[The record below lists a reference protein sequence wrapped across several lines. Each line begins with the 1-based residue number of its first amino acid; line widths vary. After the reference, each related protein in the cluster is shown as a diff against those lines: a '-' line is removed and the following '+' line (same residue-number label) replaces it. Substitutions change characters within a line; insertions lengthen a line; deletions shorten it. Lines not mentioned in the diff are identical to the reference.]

1 MKKSKIYPE
10 KEIEK
15 LPDKYRL
22 TNKAKLFVCL
32 TVGISLTG
40 LIMLALGITFLVL
53 NGQTEMVV
61 LITFGGMIFVSG
73 FLCLLFVQIDKK
85 KDQEIKQDLINQAIT
100 SSFDGKVI
108 YDPLSK
114 VSTNLL
120 RELDICPFDVL
131 NSGEKILV
139 TAKDRNISIVE
150 VTSSSNL
157 TELMGFIMAAPE
169 LGVLGT
175 AFLGLYT
182 GAKKIKDKSIINS
195 KFKGTIMLFTNFR
208 ESANDIIEIR
218 SKKFLT
224 PFSSIFKNVNLTP
237 FSSIFKN
244 VNKFETEDIRANEKY
259 NFYAS
264 DKNAGFRF
272 VKPLMIET
280 VNKIDAKLKN
290 GFVLVFKDDYLVLAF
305 SEETIDIKNI
315 AKNKNITAKTAYFMT
330 KERVRN
336 YESIIK
342 DVLTNRYF

>member
-1 MKKSKIYPE
+1 MKKNKIYTE

-22 TNKAKLFVCL
+22 TNKAKLFICL
-32 TVGISLTG
+32 TIGIGLTG

-208 ESANDIIEIR
+208 ESANDVIEIR

-224 PFSSIFKNVNLTP
+224 PFSSIFKNE
-237 FSSIFKN
+237 
-244 VNKFETEDIRANEKY
+244 NKFETEDIRANEKY

-290 GFVLVFKDDYLVLAF
+290 GFILVFKDDYLVLAF

-315 AKNKNITAKTAYFMT
+315 SKNKNITAKTAYFMT
-330 KERVRN
+330 KERVKN

-342 DVLTNRYF
+342 DVLANRYF

>member
-1 MKKSKIYPE
+1 MKKNKIYTE

-22 TNKAKLFVCL
+22 TNKAKLFICL
-32 TVGISLTG
+32 TIGISLTG
-40 LIMLALGITFLVL
+40 LIMLVLGITFLVL

-208 ESANDIIEIR
+208 ESANDVIEIR

-224 PFSSIFKNVNLTP
+224 PFSSIFK
-237 FSSIFKN
+237 SE
-244 VNKFETEDIRANEKY
+244 NKFETEDIRANEKY

-290 GFVLVFKDDYLVLAF
+290 GFILVFKDDYLVLAF

-330 KERVRN
+330 KERVKN

-342 DVLTNRYF
+342 DVLANRYF

>member
-1 MKKSKIYPE
+1 MKKSKIYTE

-22 TNKAKLFVCL
+22 TNKAKIFICL
-32 TVGISLTG
+32 SVGISLIG
-40 LIMLALGITFLVL
+40 LVMLVLGITFLVL
-53 NGQTEMVV
+53 NGQTEMAV
-61 LITFGGMIFVSG
+61 LITFGGMIFVSS
-73 FLCLLFVQIDKK
+73 FLCLFFVQIDKK
-85 KDQEIKQDLINQAIT
+85 KDQEIKQDLINQAIV

-175 AFLGLYT
+175 AFLGLYA

-208 ESANDIIEIR
+208 ESANDVIEIR

-224 PFSSIFKNVNLTP
+224 PFSSIFKNE
-237 FSSIFKN
+237 
-244 VNKFETEDIRANEKY
+244 NKFETEDIRANEKY

-315 AKNKNITAKTAYFMT
+315 AQNKNITAKTAYFMT
-330 KERVRN
+330 KERVKN
-336 YESIIK
+336 YELIIK
-342 DVLTNRYF
+342 DILTNRYF

>member
-1 MKKSKIYPE
+1 MKKSKIYTE

-40 LIMLALGITFLVL
+40 LIMLVLGITFLVL

-73 FLCLLFVQIDKK
+73 LLCLLFVQVDKK

-208 ESANDIIEIR
+208 ESANDVIEIR

-224 PFSSIFKNVNLTP
+224 PFSSIFKNE
-237 FSSIFKN
+237 
-244 VNKFETEDIRANEKY
+244 NKFETEDIRANEKY

-305 SEETIDIKNI
+305 SEETIDINNI

>member
-1 MKKSKIYPE
+1 MKKSKIYTE

-85 KDQEIKQDLINQAIT
+85 KDQEIKQDLIHQAIT

-114 VSTNLL
+114 VSANLL

-208 ESANDIIEIR
+208 ESANDVIEIR

-224 PFSSIFKNVNLTP
+224 PFSSIFKNE
-237 FSSIFKN
+237 
-244 VNKFETEDIRANEKY
+244 NKFETEDIRANEKY

-305 SEETIDIKNI
+305 SEETIDINNI

>member
-1 MKKSKIYPE
+1 MKKSKIYTE

-40 LIMLALGITFLVL
+40 LIMLVLGITFLVL

-61 LITFGGMIFVSG
+61 LTTFGGMIFVSG
-73 FLCLLFVQIDKK
+73 LLCLLFVQVDKK

-208 ESANDIIEIR
+208 ESANDVIEIR

-224 PFSSIFKNVNLTP
+224 PFSSIFKNE
-237 FSSIFKN
+237 
-244 VNKFETEDIRANEKY
+244 NKFETEDIRANEKY

-272 VKPLMIET
+272 LKPLMIET

>member
-1 MKKSKIYPE
+1 MKKNKIYTE

-22 TNKAKLFVCL
+22 TNKAKLFICL

-40 LIMLALGITFLVL
+40 LIMLVLGITFLVL
-53 NGQTEMVV
+53 NSQTEMVV

-85 KDQEIKQDLINQAIT
+85 KDQEIKQDLINQAIV

-208 ESANDIIEIR
+208 ESANDVIEIR

-224 PFSSIFKNVNLTP
+224 PFSSIFKNE
-237 FSSIFKN
+237 
-244 VNKFETEDIRANEKY
+244 NKFETEDIRANEKY

-290 GFVLVFKDDYLVLAF
+290 GFILVFKDDYLVLPF

-330 KERVRN
+330 KERVKN

-342 DVLTNRYF
+342 DVLANRYF

>member
-1 MKKSKIYPE
+1 MKKSKIYTE

-40 LIMLALGITFLVL
+40 LTMLVLGITFLVL

-85 KDQEIKQDLINQAIT
+85 KDQEIKQDLIHQAIT

-224 PFSSIFKNVNLTP
+224 PFSSIFKNVN
-237 FSSIFKN
+237 
-244 VNKFETEDIRANEKY
+244 KFETEDIRANEKY

-264 DKNAGFRF
+264 DKNVGFRF

-336 YESIIK
+336 YELIIK

>member
-1 MKKSKIYPE
+1 MKKSKIYTE

-22 TNKAKLFVCL
+22 TNKAKLFICL

-40 LIMLALGITFLVL
+40 LMMIALGITFLAL

-73 FLCLLFVQIDKK
+73 FLCLFFVQIDKK

-208 ESANDIIEIR
+208 ESANDVIEIR

-224 PFSSIFKNVNLTP
+224 PFSSIFKNE
-237 FSSIFKN
+237 
-244 VNKFETEDIRANEKY
+244 NKFETEDIRANEKY

-315 AKNKNITAKTAYFMT
+315 AKNKHITAKTAYFMT

>member
-1 MKKSKIYPE
+1 MKKSKIYTE

-22 TNKAKLFVCL
+22 TNKAKLFICL
-32 TVGISLTG
+32 TVGISLIG
-40 LIMLALGITFLVL
+40 LIMLVLGITFLAL

-208 ESANDIIEIR
+208 ESANDVIEIR

-224 PFSSIFKNVNLTP
+224 PFSSIFRNED
-237 FSSIFKN
+237 
-244 VNKFETEDIRANEKY
+244 KFETEDIRANEKY

>member
-1 MKKSKIYPE
+1 M
-10 KEIEK
+10 
-15 LPDKYRL
+15 
-22 TNKAKLFVCL
+22 
-32 TVGISLTG
+32 
-40 LIMLALGITFLVL
+40 
-53 NGQTEMVV
+53 
-61 LITFGGMIFVSG
+61 
-73 FLCLLFVQIDKK
+73 
-85 KDQEIKQDLINQAIT
+85 
-100 SSFDGKVI
+100 
-108 YDPLSK
+108 
-114 VSTNLL
+114 
-120 RELDICPFDVL
+120 
-131 NSGEKILV
+131 

-208 ESANDIIEIR
+208 ESANDVIEIR

-224 PFSSIFKNVNLTP
+224 PFSSIFKNE
-237 FSSIFKN
+237 
-244 VNKFETEDIRANEKY
+244 NKFETEDIRANEKY

-305 SEETIDIKNI
+305 SEETIDINNI
-315 AKNKNITAKTAYFMT
+315 AKNKNITAKTAYFM
-330 KERVRN
+330 
-336 YESIIK
+336 III
-342 DVLTNRYF
+342 L

>member
-1 MKKSKIYPE
+1 MKKSKIYTE

-22 TNKAKLFVCL
+22 NNKAKLFVCL

-40 LIMLALGITFLVL
+40 LIMLVLGITFLVL
-53 NGQTEMVV
+53 NGQKEMVV

-73 FLCLLFVQIDKK
+73 LLCLLFVQVDKK

-157 TELMGFIMAAPE
+157 TQLMGFIMAAPE

-208 ESANDIIEIR
+208 ESANDVIEIR

-224 PFSSIFKNVNLTP
+224 PFSSIFKNE
-237 FSSIFKN
+237 
-244 VNKFETEDIRANEKY
+244 NKFETEDIRANEKY

-305 SEETIDIKNI
+305 SEETIDINNI

-336 YESIIK
+336 YELIIK

>member
-1 MKKSKIYPE
+1 MKKSKIYTE

-22 TNKAKLFVCL
+22 TNKAKIFICL

-40 LIMLALGITFLVL
+40 LIMLVLGITFLAL
-53 NGQTEMVV
+53 NGQTGMVV

-73 FLCLLFVQIDKK
+73 LLCLLFVQIDKK
-85 KDQEIKQDLINQAIT
+85 KDQEIKQDLINQAII

-175 AFLGLYT
+175 AFLGLYA

-208 ESANDIIEIR
+208 ESANDVIEIR

-224 PFSSIFKNVNLTP
+224 PFSSIFKNE
-237 FSSIFKN
+237 
-244 VNKFETEDIRANEKY
+244 NKFETEDIRANEKY

-280 VNKIDAKLKN
+280 VNKIDGKLKN

-315 AKNKNITAKTAYFMT
+315 AQNKKITAKTAYFMT
-330 KERVRN
+330 KERIKN

-342 DVLTNRYF
+342 DILTNRYF

>member
-1 MKKSKIYPE
+1 MKKSKIYTE

-22 TNKAKLFVCL
+22 TSKAKLFICL
-32 TVGISLTG
+32 TIGISLTG
-40 LIMLALGITFLVL
+40 LIMLVLGITFLAL

-73 FLCLLFVQIDKK
+73 FLCLLFVKIDKK

-208 ESANDIIEIR
+208 ESANDVIEIR

-224 PFSSIFKNVNLTP
+224 PFSSIFK
-237 FSSIFKN
+237 SE
-244 VNKFETEDIRANEKY
+244 NKFETEDIRANEKY

-290 GFVLVFKDDYLVLAF
+290 GFILVFKDDYLVLAF

-330 KERVRN
+330 KERVKN

-342 DVLTNRYF
+342 DVLANRYF

>member
-1 MKKSKIYPE
+1 MKKSKIYTE

-22 TNKAKLFVCL
+22 TNKAKLFICL
-32 TVGISLTG
+32 TIGISLTG

-73 FLCLLFVQIDKK
+73 FLCLFFVQIDKK
-85 KDQEIKQDLINQAIT
+85 KDQEIKQDLINQAIV

-208 ESANDIIEIR
+208 ESANDVIEIR

-224 PFSSIFKNVNLTP
+224 PFSSIFK
-237 FSSIFKN
+237 SE
-244 VNKFETEDIRANEKY
+244 NKFETEDIRANEKY

-264 DKNAGFRF
+264 DKQAGFRF

-280 VNKIDAKLKN
+280 VNKIDERLKN

-330 KERVRN
+330 KERVKN

-342 DVLTNRYF
+342 DILANRYF

>member
-1 MKKSKIYPE
+1 MKKSKIYTE

-40 LIMLALGITFLVL
+40 LIMLVLGITFLVL
-53 NGQTEMVV
+53 NDQTEMVV

-73 FLCLLFVQIDKK
+73 LLCLLFVQIDKK
-85 KDQEIKQDLINQAIT
+85 KDQEIKQDLIHQAIT

-208 ESANDIIEIR
+208 ESANDVIEIR

-224 PFSSIFKNVNLTP
+224 PFSSIFKNE
-237 FSSIFKN
+237 
-244 VNKFETEDIRANEKY
+244 NKFETEDIRANEKY

-305 SEETIDIKNI
+305 SEETIDINNI

>member
-1 MKKSKIYPE
+1 MKKSKSYTE

-40 LIMLALGITFLVL
+40 LIMLVLGITFLVL

-208 ESANDIIEIR
+208 ESANDVIEIR

-224 PFSSIFKNVNLTP
+224 PFSSIFKNE
-237 FSSIFKN
+237 
-244 VNKFETEDIRANEKY
+244 NKFETEDIRANEKY

-315 AKNKNITAKTAYFMT
+315 AKNKNITAKTAYFMA

>member
-1 MKKSKIYPE
+1 MKKSKIYTE

-40 LIMLALGITFLVL
+40 LIMLVLGITFLVL

-85 KDQEIKQDLINQAIT
+85 KDQEIKQDLIHQAIT

-169 LGVLGT
+169 LVVLGT

-208 ESANDIIEIR
+208 ESANDVIEIR

-224 PFSSIFKNVNLTP
+224 PFSSIFKNE
-237 FSSIFKN
+237 
-244 VNKFETEDIRANEKY
+244 NKFETEDIRANEKY

>member
-1 MKKSKIYPE
+1 MKKSKIYTE

-40 LIMLALGITFLVL
+40 LIMLVLGITFLVL
-53 NGQTEMVV
+53 NGQKEMVV

-73 FLCLLFVQIDKK
+73 LLCLLFVQIDKK
-85 KDQEIKQDLINQAIT
+85 KDQEIKQDLIHQAIT

-208 ESANDIIEIR
+208 ESANDVIEIR

-224 PFSSIFKNVNLTP
+224 PFSSIFKNE
-237 FSSIFKN
+237 
-244 VNKFETEDIRANEKY
+244 NKFETEDIRANEKY

-305 SEETIDIKNI
+305 SEETIDINNI

>member
-1 MKKSKIYPE
+1 MKKSKIYTE

-40 LIMLALGITFLVL
+40 LIMLVLGITFLVL

-73 FLCLLFVQIDKK
+73 LLCLLFVQVDKK

-208 ESANDIIEIR
+208 ESANDVIEIR

-224 PFSSIFKNVNLTP
+224 PFSSIFKNE
-237 FSSIFKN
+237 
-244 VNKFETEDIRANEKY
+244 NKFETEDIRANEKY

>member
-1 MKKSKIYPE
+1 MKKSKIYTE

-22 TNKAKLFVCL
+22 TNKAKLFICL
-32 TVGISLTG
+32 TVGISLIG
-40 LIMLALGITFLVL
+40 LIMLVLGITFLAL
-53 NGQTEMVV
+53 NGQTGMVV

-73 FLCLLFVQIDKK
+73 LLCLLFVQVDKK
-85 KDQEIKQDLINQAIT
+85 KDQEIKQDLIHQAIT

-208 ESANDIIEIR
+208 ESANDVIEIR

-224 PFSSIFKNVNLTP
+224 PFSSILKNE
-237 FSSIFKN
+237 
-244 VNKFETEDIRANEKY
+244 NKFETEDIRANEKY

>member
-1 MKKSKIYPE
+1 MKKSKIYTE

-40 LIMLALGITFLVL
+40 LIMLVLGITFLVL

-85 KDQEIKQDLINQAIT
+85 KDQEIKQDLIHQAIT

-114 VSTNLL
+114 VSANLL

-208 ESANDIIEIR
+208 ESANDVIEIR
-218 SKKFLT
+218 SKKF
-224 PFSSIFKNVNLTP
+224 LTP

-305 SEETIDIKNI
+305 SEETIDINNI

>member
-1 MKKSKIYPE
+1 MKKSKIYTE

-40 LIMLALGITFLVL
+40 LIMLVLGITFLVL

-73 FLCLLFVQIDKK
+73 LLCLLFVQVDKK

-157 TELMGFIMAAPE
+157 IELMGFIMAAPE

-208 ESANDIIEIR
+208 ESANDVIEIR

-224 PFSSIFKNVNLTP
+224 PFSSIFKNE
-237 FSSIFKN
+237 
-244 VNKFETEDIRANEKY
+244 NKFETEDIRANEKY

>member
-1 MKKSKIYPE
+1 MKKSKIYTE

-22 TNKAKLFVCL
+22 TNKAKIFICL

-40 LIMLALGITFLVL
+40 LIMLVLGITFLAL
-53 NGQTEMVV
+53 NGQTEMAV
-61 LITFGGMIFVSG
+61 LITFGGMVFVSG

-85 KDQEIKQDLINQAIT
+85 KDQEIKQDLINQAII

-175 AFLGLYT
+175 AFLGLY
-182 GAKKIKDKSIINS
+182 GGVKKIKDKSIINS

-208 ESANDIIEIR
+208 ESANDVIEIR

-224 PFSSIFKNVNLTP
+224 PFSSIFKNE
-237 FSSIFKN
+237 
-244 VNKFETEDIRANEKY
+244 NKFETEDIRANEKY

-315 AKNKNITAKTAYFMT
+315 AQNKNITAKTAYFMT
-330 KERVRN
+330 KERVKN

-342 DVLTNRYF
+342 DILTNRYF

>member
-1 MKKSKIYPE
+1 MKKSKIYTE

-22 TNKAKLFVCL
+22 TNKAKLFICL

-53 NGQTEMVV
+53 NSQTEMVV

-85 KDQEIKQDLINQAIT
+85 KDQEIKQDLINQAIV

-208 ESANDIIEIR
+208 ESANDVIEIR

-224 PFSSIFKNVNLTP
+224 PFSSIFKNE
-237 FSSIFKN
+237 
-244 VNKFETEDIRANEKY
+244 NKFETEDIRANEKY

-290 GFVLVFKDDYLVLAF
+290 GFILVFKDDYLVLAF

-330 KERVRN
+330 KERVKN

-342 DVLTNRYF
+342 DVLANRYF

>member
-1 MKKSKIYPE
+1 MKKSKIYTE

-22 TNKAKLFVCL
+22 TNKAKLFICL

-40 LIMLALGITFLVL
+40 LIMLALGITFLAL

-73 FLCLLFVQIDKK
+73 FLCLLFVKIDKK

-208 ESANDIIEIR
+208 ESANDVIEIR
-218 SKKFLT
+218 SKKF
-224 PFSSIFKNVNLTP
+224 LTP

-330 KERVRN
+330 KERVKN

>member
-1 MKKSKIYPE
+1 MKKSKIYTE

-40 LIMLALGITFLVL
+40 LIMLVLGITFLVL

-73 FLCLLFVQIDKK
+73 LLCLLFVQVDKK

-208 ESANDIIEIR
+208 ESANDVIEIR

-224 PFSSIFKNVNLTP
+224 PFSSIFKNE
-237 FSSIFKN
+237 
-244 VNKFETEDIRANEKY
+244 NKFETEDIRANEKY

-305 SEETIDIKNI
+305 SEETIDINNI

-336 YESIIK
+336 YELIIK

>member
-1 MKKSKIYPE
+1 MKKSKIYTE

-40 LIMLALGITFLVL
+40 LIMLVLGITFLVL
-53 NGQTEMVV
+53 NGQKEMVV

-73 FLCLLFVQIDKK
+73 LLCLLFVQVDKK

-208 ESANDIIEIR
+208 ESANDVIEIR
-218 SKKFLT
+218 SKKF
-224 PFSSIFKNVNLTP
+224 LTP

-305 SEETIDIKNI
+305 SEETIDINNI

-336 YESIIK
+336 YELIIK

>member
-1 MKKSKIYPE
+1 MKKNKIYTE

-22 TNKAKLFVCL
+22 TNKAKLFICL
-32 TVGISLTG
+32 TVGVSLTG
-40 LIMLALGITFLVL
+40 LIMLVLGITFLVL

-85 KDQEIKQDLINQAIT
+85 KDQEIKQDLINQAIV

-208 ESANDIIEIR
+208 ESANDVIEIR

-224 PFSSIFKNVNLTP
+224 PYSSIFKNE
-237 FSSIFKN
+237 
-244 VNKFETEDIRANEKY
+244 NKFETEDIRANEKY

-290 GFVLVFKDDYLVLAF
+290 GFILVFKDDYLVLAF

-330 KERVRN
+330 KERVKN

-342 DVLTNRYF
+342 DILANRYF

>member
-1 MKKSKIYPE
+1 MKKSKIYTE

-53 NGQTEMVV
+53 NGQSEMVV

-73 FLCLLFVQIDKK
+73 LLCLLFVQVDKK

-208 ESANDIIEIR
+208 ESANDVIEIR

-224 PFSSIFKNVNLTP
+224 PFSSIFKNE
-237 FSSIFKN
+237 
-244 VNKFETEDIRANEKY
+244 NKFETEDIRANEKY

>member
-1 MKKSKIYPE
+1 MKKSKSYTE

-40 LIMLALGITFLVL
+40 LIMLVLGITFLVL
-53 NGQTEMVV
+53 NGQTGMVV

-73 FLCLLFVQIDKK
+73 LLCLLFVQIDKK

-208 ESANDIIEIR
+208 ESANDVIEIR

-224 PFSSIFKNVNLTP
+224 PFSSIFKND
-237 FSSIFKN
+237 
-244 VNKFETEDIRANEKY
+244 NKFETEDIRANEKY

-305 SEETIDIKNI
+305 SEETIDINNI

>member
-1 MKKSKIYPE
+1 MKKSKIYTE

-22 TNKAKLFVCL
+22 TSKAKLFICL
-32 TVGISLTG
+32 TIGISLTG
-40 LIMLALGITFLVL
+40 LIMLVLGITFLAL

-73 FLCLLFVQIDKK
+73 FLCLLFVKIDKK

-169 LGVLGT
+169 LGVVGT

-208 ESANDIIEIR
+208 ESANDVIEIR
-218 SKKFLT
+218 SKKF
-224 PFSSIFKNVNLTP
+224 LTP

-330 KERVRN
+330 KERVKN

-342 DVLTNRYF
+342 DVLANRYF

>member
-1 MKKSKIYPE
+1 M
-10 KEIEK
+10 
-15 LPDKYRL
+15 
-22 TNKAKLFVCL
+22 
-32 TVGISLTG
+32 
-40 LIMLALGITFLVL
+40 LI
-53 NGQTEMVV
+53 
-61 LITFGGMIFVSG
+61 
-73 FLCLLFVQIDKK
+73 FVQIDKK
-85 KDQEIKQDLINQAIT
+85 KDQEIKQDLINQAIV

-208 ESANDIIEIR
+208 ESANDVIEIR
-218 SKKFLT
+218 SKKF
-224 PFSSIFKNVNLTP
+224 LTP

>member
-1 MKKSKIYPE
+1 MKKSKIYTE

-40 LIMLALGITFLVL
+40 LIMLALGITFLAL

-73 FLCLLFVQIDKK
+73 LLCLLFVQVDKK

-208 ESANDIIEIR
+208 ESANDVIEIR

-224 PFSSIFKNVNLTP
+224 PFSSIFKNE
-237 FSSIFKN
+237 
-244 VNKFETEDIRANEKY
+244 NKFETEDIRANEKY

>member
-1 MKKSKIYPE
+1 MKKSKIYTE

-40 LIMLALGITFLVL
+40 LIMLVLGIIFLVL

-73 FLCLLFVQIDKK
+73 LLCLLFVQVDKK

-208 ESANDIIEIR
+208 ESANDVIEIR

-224 PFSSIFKNVNLTP
+224 PFSSIFKNE
-237 FSSIFKN
+237 
-244 VNKFETEDIRANEKY
+244 NKFETEDIRANEKY

>member
-1 MKKSKIYPE
+1 MKKSKIYTE

-22 TNKAKLFVCL
+22 NNKAKLFVCL

-40 LIMLALGITFLVL
+40 LIMLVLGITFLVL
-53 NGQTEMVV
+53 NGQKEMVV

-73 FLCLLFVQIDKK
+73 LLCLLFVQVDKK

-208 ESANDIIEIR
+208 ESANDVIEIR
-218 SKKFLT
+218 SKKF
-224 PFSSIFKNVNLTP
+224 LTP

>member
-1 MKKSKIYPE
+1 MKKSKIYTE

-40 LIMLALGITFLVL
+40 LIMLVLGITFLVL
-53 NGQTEMVV
+53 NDQTEMVV

-73 FLCLLFVQIDKK
+73 LLCLLFVQVDKK

-208 ESANDIIEIR
+208 ESANDVIEIR
-218 SKKFLT
+218 SKKF
-224 PFSSIFKNVNLTP
+224 LTP

-305 SEETIDIKNI
+305 SEETIDINNI

-336 YESIIK
+336 YELIIK

>member
-1 MKKSKIYPE
+1 MKKSKSYTE

-73 FLCLLFVQIDKK
+73 LLCLLFVQVDKK

-208 ESANDIIEIR
+208 ESANDVIEIR

-224 PFSSIFKNVNLTP
+224 PFSSIFKNE
-237 FSSIFKN
+237 
-244 VNKFETEDIRANEKY
+244 NKFETEDIRANEKY

-305 SEETIDIKNI
+305 SEETIDINNI
-315 AKNKNITAKTAYFMT
+315 AKNKYITAKTAYFMT